1 MHTAMENVGVQMKMG
16 THDTVKV
23 AELSDTFANSC
34 ECISSVIVLRSV
46 SWRFRSFLS
55 KTWSGIHLQ
64 LNSNMTVCVY
74 VCDFAAYRR
83 WFAIILLFV
92 FLFLFFFSNR
102 SHCWNGLE
110 NQSFMLFSSVLLP
123 NKSSKCKLLKH
134 WITDIATDTMLK
146 F

>member
-92 FLFLFFFSNR
+92 FLFLFFFQIV
-102 SHCWNGLE
+102 HIVGMAWKIK
-110 NQSFMLFSSVLLP
+110 VLCCFLP
-123 NKSSKCKLLKH
+123 FCCPTKAQN
-134 WITDIATDTMLK
+134 AN

>member
-92 FLFLFFFSNR
+92 FLFLFFFKSFTL
-102 SHCWNGLE
+102 LE
-110 NQSFMLFSSVLLP
+110 WLG
-123 NKSSKCKLLKH
+123 KSKFYAVFFRFVAQQKLKMQTFEAL
-134 WITDIATDTMLK
+134 DYGYRD
-146 F
+146 